1 MEEQTYPFRWVVL
14 ALMFLSLFAATIAM
28 QCMPPLFSEITEQ
41 IPLTKVQM
49 GTIMGVITLASLFFA
64 PIGGA
69 LSDKLGARWAFGIA
83 AIIVALSGGFRYVAG
98 SVNDLVVC
106 MFLIGAGM
114 AMYAPNLPKALGNWF
129 PKKDLAMANG
139 ISISGMGI
147 GGAIAMVTAK
157 SVLSPSFGGWRG
169 TMVFLGGLVLLVAIL
184 WMIVYRDRPLEG
196 AAQRK
201 KLNVFQNFKDVLKVK
216 DIWLIAIYYGLNM
229 ISLLAV
235 VTLLP
240 ITLEERGVENAGGMV
255 GIMMGA
261 TVVFNI
267 LGGML
272 SDRVGKRKPFLLI
285 CAVVFGLCVLGFAN
299 FTGTALIVVLII
311 AGAAMGTIAPVLMSV
326 PVEMERIGTALVGS
340 AIGFI
345 FMLGNTGGFVGPVVA
360 GRLMDMSDSSLPG
373 FIFIAAALILSAVFI
388 VPLQETG
395 RKRKPGEAPA
405 AHGH

>member
-1 MEEQTYPFRWVVL
+1 MQEQMYPFRWIVL
-14 ALMFLSLFAATIAM
+14 TLMFLSLFAATIAM
-28 QCMPPLFSEITEQ
+28 QCMPPLFSEITQQ
-41 IPLTKVQM
+41 IPLTKAQM

-69 LSDKLGARWAFGIA
+69 LSDTLGVRWAFGMA
-83 AIIVALSGGFRYVAG
+83 AIIVALAGAYRYAAG
-98 SVNDLVVC
+98 SVNDLIVC

-147 GGAIAMVTAK
+147 GGAIAMATAK

-169 TMVFLGGLVLLVAIL
+169 TMVVLGGVVLLVAIL
-184 WMIVYRDRPLEG
+184 WMAIYKDPPVEG
-196 AAQRK
+196 SAARK
-201 KLNVFQNFKDVLKVK
+201 KPNVFKNFKDVLKVK

-235 VTLLP
+235 ITLLP
-240 ITLEERGVENAGGMV
+240 ITLEERGIENSGELV

-299 FTGTALIVVLII
+299 FTGTALIAVLII
-311 AGAAMGTIAPVLMSV
+311 AGASMGTIAPVLMSV
-326 PVEMERIGTALVGS
+326 PVEMERIGTALTGS
-340 AIGFI
+340 AMGFI

-360 GRLMDMSDSSLPG
+360 GRLMDMSDSSMPG

-388 VPLQETG
+388 IPLKETG

>member
-41 IPLTKVQM
+41 IPLTKAQM

-83 AIIVALSGGFRYVAG
+83 AIIVALAGGFRYVAG
-98 SVNDLVVC
+98 SVNDLIVC

-129 PKKDLAMANG
+129 PQKDLAMANG

-184 WMIVYRDRPLEG
+184 WMVVYRDRPVEG

-272 SDRVGKRKPFLLI
+272 SDRVGKRKPFLII

-299 FTGTALIVVLII
+299 FTGIALMVVLAI

-326 PVEMERIGTALVGS
+326 PVEMEGIGTALAGS
-340 AIGFI
+340 AVGFI

-360 GRLMDMSDSSLPG
+360 GKLMDMSASSLPG
-373 FIFIAAALILSAVFI
+373 FIFISAALIVSAVFI
-388 VPLQETG
+388 IPLKETG

>member
-1 MEEQTYPFRWVVL
+1 MEEQKYAFRWVVL
-14 ALMFLSLFAATIAM
+14 ALLFLSLFAATIAM

-41 IPLTKVQM
+41 IPLSKAQM

-69 LSDKLGARWAFGIA
+69 LSDKLGARWGFGIA
-83 AIIVALSGGFRYVAG
+83 AIIVALAGGYRYFAG
-98 SVNDLVVC
+98 SVTDLIVC
-106 MFLIGAGM
+106 MFILGAGM
-114 AMYAPNLPKALGNWF
+114 AMYAPNMPKALGTWF
-129 PKKDLAMANG
+129 SRKDLAMANG

-147 GGAIAMVTAK
+147 GGAVAMATARN
-157 SVLSPSFGGWRG
+157 VLSPTFGGWRV
-169 TMVFLGGLVLLVAIL
+169 TMVVLGGLVLLVAII
-184 WMIVYRDRPLEG
+184 WMIIYRDRRVEG
-196 AAQRK
+196 AASRK
-201 KLNVFQNFKDVLKVK
+201 KPNVFENFKDVLKVR
-216 DIWLIAIYYGLNM
+216 DIWLIAFYYGLNM

-235 VTLLP
+235 ITLLP

-272 SDRVGKRKPFLLI
+272 SDRVGKRKPFLLV
-285 CAVVFGLCVLGFAN
+285 CALIMGVCVLGFAN
-299 FTGTALIVVLII
+299 FTGTPLLIVLIL

-326 PVEMERIGTALVGS
+326 PVEMEGIGTALAGS
-340 AIGFI
+340 AVGFI

-360 GRLMDMSDSSLPG
+360 GKLMDMSESSLPG
-373 FIFIAAALILSAVFI
+373 FIFIAAALIVSAVFI
-388 VPLQETG
+388 VPLKETG